1 MRSSAADRVRPTPL
15 DALVAL
21 TVLAAAAAILFAFR
35 PKSGNYL
42 TARIVLDNELVAE
55 LPLSALSE
63 TVTLDV
69 PGARYPITV
78 EAENGRVRVSHSEC
92 PSQDCVHTGWV
103 SRSGGQ
109 IICLPNRLVI
119 TVTGG
124 GADADAVTG

>member
-78 EAENGRVRVSHSEC
+78 EAEQGRVRVSHSEC

-109 IICLPNRLVI
+109 IICLPNRLVV

>member
-21 TVLAAAAAILFAFR
+21 AVLAAAAAILFAFR
-35 PKSGNYL
+35 PKSGNFL

-55 LPLSALSE
+55 LPLSTLSE

-109 IICLPNRLVI
+109 IMCLPNRLDI

>member
-21 TVLAAAAAILFAFR
+21 AVLAAAAAILFAFR
-35 PKSGNYL
+35 PKSGNFL
-42 TARIVLDNELVAE
+42 TARIVLDNELAAE
-55 LPLSALSE
+55 LPLSALTQS
-63 TVTLDV
+63 VTLDV

-78 EAENGRVRVSHSEC
+78 EAEHGRVRVSHSEC

>member
-21 TVLAAAAAILFAFR
+21 AVLAAAAAILFAFR
-35 PKSGNYL
+35 PKSGNLL

-55 LPLSALSE
+55 LPLSAHSE

-109 IICLPNRLVI
+109 IICLPNRLVV

>member
-1 MRSSAADRVRPTPL
+1 MRSSAADRVCPTPL

-21 TVLAAAAAILFAFR
+21 AVLAAAAAILFAFR
-35 PKSGNYL
+35 PKSGNFL

>member
-21 TVLAAAAAILFAFR
+21 AVLAAAAAILFAFR

-78 EAENGRVRVSHSEC
+78 EAEQGRVRVSHSEC

>member
-21 TVLAAAAAILFAFR
+21 AVLAAAAAILFAFR
-35 PKSGNYL
+35 PKSGNFL

-55 LPLSALSE
+55 LPLSAHSE

-78 EAENGRVRVSHSEC
+78 EAEQGRVRVSHSEC

>member
-21 TVLAAAAAILFAFR
+21 AVLAAAAAILFAFR
-35 PKSGNYL
+35 PKSGNFL

-55 LPLSALSE
+55 LPLSAL
-63 TVTLDV
+63 TQPVTLQV

-103 SRSGGQ
+103 SSSGGQ

>member
-21 TVLAAAAAILFAFR
+21 AVLAAAAAILFAFR
-35 PKSGNYL
+35 PKSGNFL

-55 LPLSALSE
+55 LPLSAHSE

-78 EAENGRVRVSHSEC
+78 EAEQGLVRVSHSEC

>member
-21 TVLAAAAAILFAFR
+21 AVLAAAAAILFAFR
-35 PKSGNYL
+35 PKSGNFL

-78 EAENGRVRVSHSEC
+78 EAEQGRVRVSHSEC

-109 IICLPNRLVI
+109 IICLPNRLVV

>member
-78 EAENGRVRVSHSEC
+78 EAEQGRVRVSHSEC

>member
-21 TVLAAAAAILFAFR
+21 AVLAAAAAILFAFR
-35 PKSGNYL
+35 PKSGNFL

-55 LPLSALSE
+55 LPLSALTQS
-63 TVTLDV
+63 VTLDV

-78 EAENGRVRVSHSEC
+78 EAEHGRVRVSHSDC

-103 SRSGGQ
+103 SRPGGQ

>member
-21 TVLAAAAAILFAFR
+21 AVLAAAAAILFAFR
-35 PKSGNYL
+35 PKSGNFL

-109 IICLPNRLVI
+109 IICLPNRLVV

>member
-21 TVLAAAAAILFAFR
+21 AVLAAAAAILFAFR

>member
-21 TVLAAAAAILFAFR
+21 AVLAAAAAILFAFR
-35 PKSGNYL
+35 PKSGNFL

-78 EAENGRVRVSHSEC
+78 EAEQGRVRVSHSEC

-103 SRSGGQ
+103 SRPGGQ

>member
-1 MRSSAADRVRPTPL
+1 MRSSAADRVHPTPL

-21 TVLAAAAAILFAFR
+21 AVLAAAAAILFAFR
-35 PKSGNYL
+35 PKSGNFL

>member
-21 TVLAAAAAILFAFR
+21 AVLAAAAAILFAFR
-35 PKSGNYL
+35 PKAGNFL

-55 LPLSALSE
+55 LPLSTL
-63 TVTLDV
+63 TQPVTLQV

>member
-21 TVLAAAAAILFAFR
+21 AVLAAAAAILFAFR
-35 PKSGNYL
+35 PKAGNFL

-55 LPLSALSE
+55 LPLSTL
-63 TVTLDV
+63 TQPVTLQV

-124 GADADAVTG
+124 GTDADAVTG

>member
-21 TVLAAAAAILFAFR
+21 AVLAAAAAILFAFR
-35 PKSGNYL
+35 PKSGNFL

-78 EAENGRVRVSHSEC
+78 EAENGRVRVPHSEC

>member
-21 TVLAAAAAILFAFR
+21 AVLAAAAAILFAFR
-35 PKSGNYL
+35 PKSGNFL

-78 EAENGRVRVSHSEC
+78 EAEQGRVRVSHSEC

-103 SRSGGQ
+103 SRSVGQ